1 MKPTCEMRRLARF
14 RDSTQAESDQIKV
27 AIMVPKVVIP
37 VIAVLLMIL
46 AFGRA
51 FYTQIPDKNPPPPVT
66 PSTSPFGN
74 TVAGEGMVEPS
85 TEASGS
91 AVITVGTQLP
101 GIVVKI
107 PIHINEEVK
116 AGQLLF
122 ELDRRANEAELAVR
136 EAALHA
142 AETQLSKLQLQPR
155 PEEVPPAEALVNVAE
170 ATVRQQEDLY
180 ERDQKLIKTKT
191 ITEQE
196 FVDATQALLGGRG
209 QLAQAKANLAL
220 LKAGAWE
227 PDKIIAQAAIKQA
240 QAQVAQQ
247 RTQLEL
253 MQVRAPVDGTILQI
267 NIRAGEYLSV
277 NAAQTP
283 VLMGNLN
290 PIHVRVNIDEEDLP
304 RLKLNAPAKA
314 KLRGS
319 LSGQEVD
326 MTFVRLEP
334 YVVPKVSMT
343 GINIERVDTRVIQ
356 VIYAIDPEAPLVKA
370 RKILVGQLLDVFINT
385 E

>member
-1 MKPTCEMRRLARF
+1 M
-14 RDSTQAESDQIKV
+14 I
-27 AIMVPKVVIP
+27 PKVVIP
-37 VIAVLLMIL
+37 VIAVLLLLL
-46 AFGRA
+46 AVGRA
-51 FYTQIPDKNPPPPVT
+51 YYTQIPDANPPPPVS
-66 PSTSPFGN
+66 PSVSPFGN

-91 AVITVGTQLP
+91 AIITVGTQLA

-122 ELDRRANEAELAVR
+122 ELDRRANEAELLVR

-142 AETQLSKLQLQPR
+142 AASQLRRLQLQPR
-155 PEEVPPAEALVNVAE
+155 PEEVPPAEALVKVAE
-170 ATVRQQEDLY
+170 ASVRTQEDLL
-180 ERDQKLIKTKT
+180 ERDLKLVKTKA

-196 FVDATQALLGGRG
+196 VYDATQALAGGRG
-209 QLAQAKANLAL
+209 QLAQAQANLTL

-227 PDKIIAQAAIKQA
+227 PDKIISEAAVKQVQA
-240 QAQVAQQ
+240 QIAQQ

-253 MQVRAPVDGTILQI
+253 MQIRAPVDGTILQI
-267 NIRAGEYLSV
+267 NVRLGEYVSV

-283 VLMGNLN
+283 ILMGNLN

-304 RLKLNAPAKA
+304 RLKLNAPARA

-319 LSGQEVD
+319 LTGQEVE
-326 MTFVRLEP
+326 MKFVRLEP

-356 VIYAIDPEAPLVKA
+356 VIYSIDPETPLVKD
-370 RKILVGQLLDVFINT
+370 RKILVGQLMDVFIDAQ
-385 E
+385 

>member
-1 MKPTCEMRRLARF
+1 MKV
-14 RDSTQAESDQIKV
+14 QIM
-27 AIMVPKVVIP
+27 IPKVVIP
-37 VIAVLLMIL
+37 VIAGLLLIL
-46 AFGRA
+46 AIGRA
-51 FYTQIPDKNPPPPVT
+51 YITQIPDKNPPPPVS
-66 PSTSPFGN
+66 PSVSPFGN

-91 AVITVGTQLP
+91 AIITVGTQLA

-107 PIHINEEVK
+107 PVHINEEVK

-142 AETQLSKLQLQPR
+142 AEVQLNKLKLQPR
-155 PEEVPPAEALVNVAE
+155 PEEVPPAEALTKVSE

-196 FVDATQALLGGRG
+196 FFDATQALMGGRA
-209 QLAQAKANLAL
+209 QLAQAQANLAL

-227 PDKIIAQAAIKQA
+227 PDKIIAEAAVKQVQA
-240 QAQVAQQ
+240 QIAQQ
-247 RTQLEL
+247 KTQLEL

-267 NIRAGEYLSV
+267 NIRLGEYLSV

-283 VLMGNLN
+283 ILMGNMN

-304 RLKLNAPAKA
+304 RLKLNAAAKA

-319 LSGQEVD
+319 LSGQEVE
-326 MTFVRLEP
+326 MSFVRLEP

-356 VIYAIDPEAPLVKA
+356 VIYAIDPEAPLVKE
-370 RKILVGQLLDVFINT
+370 RKILVGQLMDVFINV